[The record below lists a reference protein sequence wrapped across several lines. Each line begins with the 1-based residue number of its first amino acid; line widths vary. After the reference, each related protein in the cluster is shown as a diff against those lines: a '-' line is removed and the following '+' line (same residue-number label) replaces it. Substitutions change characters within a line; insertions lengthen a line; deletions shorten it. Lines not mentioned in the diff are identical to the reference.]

1 MMITHMRLSRHSIH
15 YCCLITALAFN
26 STRFLPQPLA
36 VSRSQNNHTKDKTI
50 EEKTSI
56 MFVLFN
62 FAKKI

>member
-1 MMITHMRLSRHSIH
+1 MMITHLRFGRHSIH
-15 YCCLITALAFN
+15 YCCSIAALAFN

-36 VSRSQNNHTKDKTI
+36 VSRSQNNHTKENTI